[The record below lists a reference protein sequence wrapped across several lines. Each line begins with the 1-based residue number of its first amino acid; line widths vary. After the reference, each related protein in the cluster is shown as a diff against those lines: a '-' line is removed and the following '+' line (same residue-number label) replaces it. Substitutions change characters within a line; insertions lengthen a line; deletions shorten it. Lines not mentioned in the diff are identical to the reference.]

1 MARQKRKSNVLDSA
15 QSRSAGLA
23 SISSTLD
30 LGNGLTLVSFN
41 SAIADARAKLD
52 AYNAALSAVD
62 STNNTLLK
70 VEKDLTALN
79 ERMLLGVAAKFGKDS
94 NEYEMAGGVRKS
106 ERKRP
111 VRKVKAST

>member
-15 QSRSAGLA
+15 QQRAAGLA

-41 SAIADARAKLD
+41 SAIADTRTKLD
-52 AYNAALSAVD
+52 AYNAALSTAD
-62 STNNTLLK
+62 SANNALLQA
-70 VEKDLTALN
+70 EKSLTTLN
-79 ERMLLGVAAKFGKDS
+79 ERMLLGVATKFGKDS
-94 NEYEMAGGVRKS
+94 SEYEMAGGVRKS

-111 VRKVKAST
+111 ARQVKAQA